1 LGWISYIGDIDMPLP
16 DANNYSTRIYELLK
30 ETDLQNLSYAQ
41 FQGVAESLFIEPE
54 NEDEMRRLVL
64 VQLARMAV
72 RGDWDGFLSGGGS
85 SAVTSLVA
93 GTNITLSPITG
104 LGDVTINA
112 ASGAGIGG
120 TITNDQVARG
130 ATTSDEI
137 EGSNGLLFDG
147 TSLTVNTLTASDP
160 VLNLASSTKS
170 VSLEVN
176 TSQKLSV
183 KGASNS
189 FVFDAS
195 SATGGI
201 TFPDST
207 VQITAASGGGSGVN
221 PLSFTSSQGLAVT
234 AYWLLGLNPTV
245 STAMENEAF
254 TTGTTGFVVKFQP
267 PMTGTSGITMGISV
281 IAAADTNYLWVYD
294 ESAKG
299 WAGTFVAKIKMP
311 TTTTGLQTETQWLD
325 AAGSNITSPT
335 FTQGNTYIAVM
346 EVASQFSA
354 ASGRQANLPFVVLA
368 NDAAFTTPSSEFYNY
383 QYTGT
388 IDASLPTTDINFF
401 ASSVGWPMIGLAL

>member
-1 LGWISYIGDIDMPLP
+1 
-16 DANNYSTRIYELLK
+16 
-30 ETDLQNLSYAQ
+30 
-41 FQGVAESLFIEPE
+41 
-54 NEDEMRRLVL
+54 
-64 VQLARMAV
+64 
-72 RGDWDGFLSGGGS
+72 
-85 SAVTSLVA
+85 
-93 GTNITLSPITG
+93 
-104 LGDVTINA
+104 
-112 ASGAGIGG
+112 
-120 TITNDQVARG
+120 
-130 ATTSDEI
+130 
-137 EGSNGLLFDG
+137 
-147 TSLTVNTLTASDP
+147 
-160 VLNLASSTKS
+160 
-170 VSLEVN
+170 
-176 TSQKLSV
+176 
-183 KGASNS
+183 
-189 FVFDAS
+189 
-195 SATGGI
+195 
-201 TFPDST
+201 
-207 VQITAASGGGSGVN
+207 
-221 PLSFTSSQGLAVT
+221 
-234 AYWLLGLNPTV
+234 
-245 STAMENEAF
+245 
-254 TTGTTGFVVKFQP
+254 
-267 PMTGTSGITMGISV
+267 MGISV